1 MCDAVYLEVALVGLL
16 VIGTML
22 RVFVGKNPNADV
34 VVSLLAEEH
43 PLLKERDELV
53 VESEGGLLL
62 PSM

>member
-22 RVFVGKNPNADV
+22 RVFVGKNPNAEL

-43 PLLKERDELV
+43 PLLKEREEPV
-53 VESEGGLLL
+53 VPEGGQLL